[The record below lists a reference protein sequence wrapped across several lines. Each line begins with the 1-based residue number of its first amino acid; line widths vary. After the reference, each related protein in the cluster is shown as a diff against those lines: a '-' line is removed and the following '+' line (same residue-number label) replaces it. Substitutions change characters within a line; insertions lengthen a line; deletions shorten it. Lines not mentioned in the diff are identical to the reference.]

1 MNTEDKQPKDDF
13 VYYND
18 EWNGSLIDKP
28 EKQSYQWIDVKA
40 WKYEQLFQGK
50 ITLAEYLEFIYK
62 ETKLIKN
69 NKPDGRR
76 YKK

>member
-13 VYYND
+13 IYCSD
-18 EWNGSLIDKP
+18 EWNGKP
-28 EKQSYQWIDVKA
+28 KESYRLEIWDFTENGI
-40 WKYEQLFQGK
+40 K
-50 ITLAEYLEFIYK
+50 IYTLEEYN
-62 ETKLIKN
+62 KLIKN

>member
-13 VYYND
+13 VYFND
-18 EWNGSLIDKP
+18 EWNSW
-28 EKQSYQWIDVKA
+28 EDVPKDENNL
-40 WKYEQLFQGK
+40 KKLTIENS
-50 ITLAEYLEFIYK
+50 K
-62 ETKLIKN
+62 ESPILKLIKN